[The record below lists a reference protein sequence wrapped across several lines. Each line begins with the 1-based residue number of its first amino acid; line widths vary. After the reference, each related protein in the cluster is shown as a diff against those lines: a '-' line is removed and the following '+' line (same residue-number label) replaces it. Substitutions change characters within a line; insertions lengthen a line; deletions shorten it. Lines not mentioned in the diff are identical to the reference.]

1 MSDISLE
8 DKFNLRN
15 KYLDKII
22 KNINQATS
30 SLELLNN
37 FNHKMIRQYGGTQEQ
52 FKKIHDKLDTEIGS
66 VQLMNQSITEQ
77 IDKLRDETVN
87 MTTNLEI
94 LHEKLTQVKS
104 GITNIDESKLANIN
118 TIADKV
124 IQST

>member
-37 FNHKMIRQYGGTQEQ
+37 FNHKMIRQYGGTTEQ
-52 FKKIHDKLDTEIGS
+52 FKGIHDSLVNEIDS
-66 VQLMNQSITEQ
+66 VELMKNNITLQ
-77 IDKLRDETVN
+77 IEKLRNETIN
-87 MTTNLEI
+87 MSTNLEI
-94 LHEKLTQVKS
+94 VHDKLAQVKS
-104 GITNIDESKLANIN
+104 GITKIDESQLEEIN
-118 TIADKV
+118 KIADRVK
-124 IQST
+124 TN

>member
-52 FKKIHDKLDTEIGS
+52 FSAIHKSLQDEIGS
-66 VQLMNQSITEQ
+66 VETMTTNITEQ
-77 IDKLRDETVN
+77 LGVLRDETVT
-87 MTTNLEI
+87 MSQNLELI
-94 LHEKLTQVKS
+94 HDKLTQLKS
-104 GITNIDESKLANIN
+104 GITNIDESKLDNIN
-118 TIADKV
+118 TIAARVK
-124 IQST
+124 TN